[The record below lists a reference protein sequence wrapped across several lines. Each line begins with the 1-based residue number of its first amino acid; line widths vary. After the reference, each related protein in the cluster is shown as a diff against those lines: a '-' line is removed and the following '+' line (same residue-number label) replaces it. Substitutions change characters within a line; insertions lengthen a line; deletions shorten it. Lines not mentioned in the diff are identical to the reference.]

1 MQFRLKGQHPAETEI
16 LMCKVKIILNGNK
29 VSATFFMTERDRG
42 MQKEKNPK
50 AIGAKNR
57 KNRQPARAIGTRG
70 TPPARSCDTGKE
82 TPDQDKGL
90 SPNTETGPENAS
102 APP

>member
-1 MQFRLKGQHPAETEI
+1 M
-16 LMCKVKIILNGNK
+16 
-29 VSATFFMTERDRG
+29 ATKFLPLFFMTERDRG

-57 KNRQPARAIGTRG
+57 KNRQPARVRHPKIAARAIGTRG
-70 TPPARSCDTGKE
+70 TPPARSCGTGKE

>member
-1 MQFRLKGQHPAETEI
+1 MSSQPVLYYFLKERYPALFERIKER
-16 LMCKVKIILNGNK
+16 VKEGRW
-29 VSATFFMTERDRG
+29 EPEG
-42 MQKEKNPK
+42 
-50 AIGAKNR
+50 G
-57 KNRQPARAIGTRG
+57 
-70 TPPARSCDTGKE
+70 TGKE

>member
-1 MQFRLKGQHPAETEI
+1 
-16 LMCKVKIILNGNK
+16 
-29 VSATFFMTERDRG
+29 MTERDRG

-70 TPPARSCDTGKE
+70 TPHARSCGTGKE